1 MYNYKKTIEKLIY
14 NFYKERTLSHLNE
27 YFFLS
32 SHLHFAL
39 TLEIA
44 YANYLNKEISV
55 EDLYTKVPKIFG
67 SRSTIKS
74 TLRQGVNINFFIK
87 NTSLRDKRIKTY
99 SLKNKSKI
107 SLETWIENRGILYN
121 SQIQ

>member
-87 NTSLRDKRIKTY
+87 NTSLRDRRIKTY